1 MTKSGKEAAQRTI
14 SPADTCE
21 ADGVVRLPGLPR
33 HRQIYQELLS
43 EIRMGVYKP
52 GDRLPS
58 EAMLGER
65 FDASRITVAKAIQQ
79 LQNDK
84 LVSRIAGSGT
94 YVEAPARTD
103 AFQFGLLI
111 PELGSTEIFEPIC
124 QGMMKSPLAKA
135 HSLIWGHTAADE
147 LPAAD
152 ELHRA
157 EAAQVLCQQYI
168 SQKVSGVFFAP
179 VEYRRPNDRTNRE
192 IVAALSR
199 AKIPVVLLDRCFE
212 KYPERAPFDL
222 IGIDNHRAGYVV
234 TRHLLKAGATRIVFA
249 ARPNSASTVDARQA
263 GCREA
268 LHAHGKSAVKVGVYR
283 GDFSDPSFVR
293 KIMTD
298 VSPNAFVCAND
309 VTAANLM
316 RTLLEL
322 EIPVPQQVRIVGID
336 DVSYAKFLPVPL
348 TTLHQNCA
356 AMGAVALSTM
366 LDRLQFPSTPAREIL
381 LPCELIVRE
390 SCGVH
395 LPPKQSS

>member
-1 MTKSGKEAAQRTI
+1 MTKSSKEAA
-14 SPADTCE
+14 DTKLPSRDAYE
-21 ADGVVRLPGLPR
+21 GNGGVPLPDLPR

-43 EIRMGVYKP
+43 EIRTGVYKP

-79 LQNDK
+79 LQNEK

-94 YVEAPARTD
+94 YVEAPARAE

-147 LPAAD
+147 P
-152 ELHRA
+152 HRA
-157 EAAQVLCQQYI
+157 EAAQDLCQQYI

-179 VEYRRPNDRTNRE
+179 IEYQRPNDSTNRE

-199 AKIPVVLLDRCFE
+199 AKIPVVLLDRCYE

-222 IGIDNHRAGYVV
+222 IGIDNHRAGYIV
-234 TRHLLKAGATRIVFA
+234 TRHLLNAGATRIVFA
-249 ARPNSASTVDARQA
+249 ARPNSASTVDARRA

-268 LHAHGKSAVKVGVYR
+268 LLAHGKSAVKVGVYR
-283 GDFSDPSFVR
+283 GDFSDSSFVR
-293 KIMTD
+293 KIMAD
-298 VSPNAFVCAND
+298 VSPDAFVCAND

-316 RTLLEL
+316 RTLLGL

-366 LDRLQFPSTPAREIL
+366 LDRLQSPSTPPREIL

-390 SCGVH
+390 SCGIH
-395 LPPKQSS
+395 LPPKPSSEKVSL